1 MIWQTVLKKETT
13 SFSGMARLTDVL
25 EDHEE
30 IQNSL
35 SYISRKLK
43 DIYHSKDNKAGDTE
57 TNKTINELLGAIND
71 LKTTIQMMDDS
82 YQEEQGMA
90 WEMLQEDYE

>member
-1 MIWQTVLKKETT
+1 MSWQTILKKEIT

-35 SYISRKLK
+35 SHIRRKLTG
-43 DIYHSKDNKAGDTE
+43 ILHSIDNIAGDTE
-57 TNKTINELLGAIND
+57 INETINDLLGSIKD

-90 WEMLQEDYE
+90 WGMLQEDNE

>member
-1 MIWQTVLKKETT
+1 MIWQTVLKKGTT

-90 WEMLQEDYE
+90 WGMLQEDYE

>member
-1 MIWQTVLKKETT
+1 MTWQTILKKETT

-35 SYISRKLK
+35 SLIRRKLTG
-43 DIYHSKDNKAGDTE
+43 ILHSIDNIAGDTE
-57 TNKTINELLGAIND
+57 INETINDLLGSIKD

-90 WEMLQEDYE
+90 WGMLQEDNE

>member
-1 MIWQTVLKKETT
+1 MTWQTILKKEIT

-35 SYISRKLK
+35 SHIRRKLTG
-43 DIYHSKDNKAGDTE
+43 ILHSIDNIAGDTE
-57 TNKTINELLGAIND
+57 INKTINELLGAIKD

-90 WEMLQEDYE
+90 WGMLQEDYE

>member
-57 TNKTINELLGAIND
+57 TNKTSNELLGAIND

-90 WEMLQEDYE
+90 WGMLQEDYE

>member
-1 MIWQTVLKKETT
+1 MIWQTVLKKENT

-71 LKTTIQMMDDS
+71 LKTTIQMMEDS

-90 WEMLQEDYE
+90 WGMLQEDYE

>member
-1 MIWQTVLKKETT
+1 MIWQTILKRETT

-35 SYISRKLK
+35 SYISRKLR

-71 LKTTIQMMDDS
+71 LKITIQRMDDS

-90 WEMLQEDYE
+90 WGMLQEDNE